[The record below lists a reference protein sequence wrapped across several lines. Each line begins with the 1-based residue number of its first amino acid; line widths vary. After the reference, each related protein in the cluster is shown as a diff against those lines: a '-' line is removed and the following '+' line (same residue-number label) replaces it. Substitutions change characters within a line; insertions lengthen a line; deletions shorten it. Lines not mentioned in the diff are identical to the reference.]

1 MRLIFF
7 YISITIFISCLLSC
21 NHSSPTPGKIMLRH
35 VDSLLEY
42 APDTAL
48 SILRSLPVE
57 DYPEDEQVLHG
68 LLLTSAI
75 DKNFLQLLPCD
86 SLIDAALDYYDEGD
100 GFDRARALLYKER
113 IQFEMNMPE
122 EAMAN
127 CFEALSEIDNRN
139 SREIKLKSM
148 IYDDLGNW
156 YLEQMLDEKALQMFR
171 LSYYNDSLIN
181 DVKGMAY
188 PLRNIAVIY
197 NIMDKQDSTVILL
210 KEALNK
216 SLESNDSMFVSSIY
230 RDLSDNSKNIDT
242 ALIYARKA
250 ISNLPSYASNTD
262 SSSILY
268 SLGEIFRDIQ
278 SLDSAEFYFKKVLKL
293 GDIKRI
299 ALAYLSMAELKSE
312 KGDFQASSDFYSSY
326 VDFID
331 TIFSSNQASNIER
344 LAYKYEAK
352 ADILEKEK
360 QIQQS
365 IFFIILLC
373 IAVVLIS
380 VTIFQILLRK
390 RKIAQLT
397 HEKEVIRLNNELII
411 MQSNIERTKTE
422 IEVLRQIQSDNE
434 DEIREKEELVS
445 KMIEEK
451 AELRNFM
458 FSKTPIYHLI
468 QKLSKQD
475 RGDIKNIR
483 VLNLKE
489 QDTLRKTVFEI
500 YSEHINYLRTTYAK
514 MSEDDYLY
522 CCLQLC
528 KFDDYTI
535 AYCFGNTNKQIVV
548 QRRFRLKERMSI
560 K

>member
-75 DKNFLQLLPCD
+75 DKNFLPLLPCD
-86 SLIDAALDYYDEGD
+86 SLIDAALDYYDKGD
-100 GFDRARALLYKER
+100 GFDRARALFYKER

-188 PLRNIAVIY
+188 SLRNISNAY
-197 NIMDKQDSTVILL
+197 TCMDKLDSAEIKL
-210 KEALNK
+210 KNAQSMLTEFED
-216 SLESNDSMFVSSIY
+216 SLFTSDLY
-230 RDLSDNSKNIDT
+230 RDLSENTDNKDT
-242 ALIYARKA
+242 ALIYAHKA
-250 ISNLPSYASNTD
+250 ILSLPSHADPSPY
-262 SSSILY
+262 LY
-268 SLGEIFRDIQ
+268 TIGELYQTINC
-278 SLDSAEFYFKKVLKL
+278 LDSAEFYLKEAL
-293 GDIKRI
+293 NGDVKMR
-299 ALAYLSMAELKSE
+299 ALASLSLAEIAKKKKDYQTSSEYYL
-312 KGDFQASSDFYSSY
+312 SY
-326 VDFID
+326 VDLID

-360 QIQQS
+360 QMQQS

-380 VTIFQILLRK
+380 VTIFQNLLRK

-411 MQSNIERTKTE
+411 MQSNIERTKSE

-434 DEIREKEELVS
+434 DEIREKEELVN

>member
-75 DKNFLQLLPCD
+75 DKNFLPLLPCD

-188 PLRNIAVIY
+188 SLRNISNAY
-197 NIMDKQDSTVILL
+197 TCMDKLDSAEIKL
-210 KEALNK
+210 KNAQSMLTEFED
-216 SLESNDSMFVSSIY
+216 SLFTSDLY
-230 RDLSDNSKNIDT
+230 RDLSENTDNNDT
-242 ALIYARKA
+242 ALIYAHKA
-250 ISNLPSYASNTD
+250 ILSLPSHADPSPY
-262 SSSILY
+262 LY
-268 SLGEIFRDIQ
+268 TIGELYQTINC
-278 SLDSAEFYFKKVLKL
+278 LDSAEFYLKEAL
-293 GDIKRI
+293 NGDVKMR
-299 ALAYLSMAELKSE
+299 ALASLSLAEIAKKKKDYQTSSEYYL
-312 KGDFQASSDFYSSY
+312 SY
-326 VDFID
+326 VDLID

>member
-1 MRLIFF
+1 
-7 YISITIFISCLLSC
+7 
-21 NHSSPTPGKIMLRH
+21 MLRY

-75 DKNFLQLLPCD
+75 DKNFLPLLPCD

-188 PLRNIAVIY
+188 SLRNISNAY
-197 NIMDKQDSTVILL
+197 TCMDKLDSAEIKL
-210 KEALNK
+210 KNAQSMLTEFED
-216 SLESNDSMFVSSIY
+216 SLFTSDLY
-230 RDLSDNSKNIDT
+230 RDLSENTDNNDT
-242 ALIYARKA
+242 ALIYAHKA
-250 ISNLPSYASNTD
+250 ILSLPSHADPSPY
-262 SSSILY
+262 LY
-268 SLGEIFRDIQ
+268 TIGELYQTINC
-278 SLDSAEFYFKKVLKL
+278 LDSAEFYLKEAL
-293 GDIKRI
+293 NGDVKMR
-299 ALAYLSMAELKSE
+299 ALASLSLAEIAKKKKDYQTSSEYYL
-312 KGDFQASSDFYSSY
+312 SY
-326 VDFID
+326 VDLID

-365 IFFIILLC
+365 IFLIILLC

-397 HEKEVIRLNNELII
+397 YEKEVIRLNNELII
-411 MQSNIERTKTE
+411 MQSNIERTKSE

-500 YSEHINYLRTTYAK
+500 YSEHINYLRTTYTK

>member
-75 DKNFLQLLPCD
+75 DKNFLPLLPCD
-86 SLIDAALDYYDEGD
+86 SLIDAALDYYDKGD
-100 GFDRARALLYKER
+100 GFDRARALFYKER

-188 PLRNIAVIY
+188 SLRNISNAY
-197 NIMDKQDSTVILL
+197 TCMDKLDSAEIKL
-210 KEALNK
+210 KNAQSMLTEFED
-216 SLESNDSMFVSSIY
+216 SLFTSDLY
-230 RDLSDNSKNIDT
+230 RDLSENTDNKDT
-242 ALIYARKA
+242 ALIYAHKA
-250 ISNLPSYASNTD
+250 ILSLPSHADPSPY
-262 SSSILY
+262 LY
-268 SLGEIFRDIQ
+268 TIGELYQTINC
-278 SLDSAEFYFKKVLKL
+278 LDSAEFYLKEAL
-293 GDIKRI
+293 NGDVKMR
-299 ALAYLSMAELKSE
+299 ALASLSLAEIAKKKKDYQTSSEYYL
-312 KGDFQASSDFYSSY
+312 SY

-411 MQSNIERTKTE
+411 MQSNIERTKSE

-434 DEIREKEELVS
+434 DEIREKEKLVS

-548 QRRFRLKERMSI
+548 QRRFRLKEKMTV

>member
-21 NHSSPTPGKIMLRH
+21 NHSSPTPGKIMLRY

-75 DKNFLQLLPCD
+75 DKNFLPLLPCD
-86 SLIDAALDYYDEGD
+86 SLIDAALDYYDKGD

-139 SREIKLKSM
+139 SREIKLKGM

-188 PLRNIAVIY
+188 PLRNIAIIY

-250 ISNLPSYASNTD
+250 ISNLPSYASNID

-268 SLGEIFRDIQ
+268 SLGEIYRNTQ
-278 SLDSAEFYFKKVLKL
+278 SLDSVEFYFKKVLKL

-411 MQSNIERTKTE
+411 MQSNIERTKSE
-422 IEVLRQIQSDNE
+422 IEVLRPRFNLIM
-434 DEIREKEELVS
+434 
-445 KMIEEK
+445 KMK
-451 AELRNFM
+451 YG
-458 FSKTPIYHLI
+458 K
-468 QKLSKQD
+468 K
-475 RGDIKNIR
+475 KN
-483 VLNLKE
+483 L
-489 QDTLRKTVFEI
+489 
-500 YSEHINYLRTTYAK
+500 
-514 MSEDDYLY
+514 
-522 CCLQLC
+522 
-528 KFDDYTI
+528 
-535 AYCFGNTNKQIVV
+535 
-548 QRRFRLKERMSI
+548 
-560 K
+560 

>member
-75 DKNFLQLLPCD
+75 DKNFLPLLPCD

-188 PLRNIAVIY
+188 SLRNISNAY
-197 NIMDKQDSTVILL
+197 TCMDKLDSAEIKL
-210 KEALNK
+210 KNAQSMLTEFED
-216 SLESNDSMFVSSIY
+216 SLFTSDLY
-230 RDLSDNSKNIDT
+230 RDLSENTDNKDT
-242 ALIYARKA
+242 ALIYAHKA
-250 ISNLPSYASNTD
+250 ILSLPSHADPSPY
-262 SSSILY
+262 LY
-268 SLGEIFRDIQ
+268 TIGELYQTINC
-278 SLDSAEFYFKKVLKL
+278 LDSAEFYLKEAL
-293 GDIKRI
+293 NGDVKMR
-299 ALAYLSMAELKSE
+299 ALASLSLAEIAKKKKDYQTSSEYYL
-312 KGDFQASSDFYSSY
+312 SY
-326 VDFID
+326 VDLID

-411 MQSNIERTKTE
+411 MQSNIERTKSE

-434 DEIREKEELVS
+434 DEIREKEELVN

>member
-75 DKNFLQLLPCD
+75 DKNFLPLLPCD

-188 PLRNIAVIY
+188 SLRNISNAY
-197 NIMDKQDSTVILL
+197 TCMDKLDSAEIKL
-210 KEALNK
+210 KNAQSMLTEFED
-216 SLESNDSMFVSSIY
+216 SLFTSDLY
-230 RDLSDNSKNIDT
+230 RDLSENTDNNDT
-242 ALIYARKA
+242 ALIYAHKA
-250 ISNLPSYASNTD
+250 ILSLPSHADPSPY
-262 SSSILY
+262 LY
-268 SLGEIFRDIQ
+268 TIGELYQTINC
-278 SLDSAEFYFKKVLKL
+278 LDSAEFYLKEAL
-293 GDIKRI
+293 NGDVKMR
-299 ALAYLSMAELKSE
+299 ALASLSLAEIAKKKKDYQTSSEYYL
-312 KGDFQASSDFYSSY
+312 SY
-326 VDFID
+326 VDLID

-489 QDTLRKTVFEI
+489 QDTLRKTIFEI
-500 YSEHINYLRTTYAK
+500 YSEHINYLRTTYTK